1 MIHERGV
8 KSEIRALT
16 DCSGFH
22 VGEVMRL
29 TAE

>member
-8 KSEIRALT
+8 ESKIRALT
-16 DCSGFH
+16 ACSDFH
-22 VGEVMRL
+22 VGEVMRI